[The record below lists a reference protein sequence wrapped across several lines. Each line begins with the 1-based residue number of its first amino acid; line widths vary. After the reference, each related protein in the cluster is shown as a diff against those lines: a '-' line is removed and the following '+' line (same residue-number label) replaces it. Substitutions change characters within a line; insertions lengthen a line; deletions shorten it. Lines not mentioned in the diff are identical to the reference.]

1 MPYARL
7 EHLCASTAKER
18 QSRAR
23 RLKAVA
29 GEARELM
36 DRHGLG
42 DWDLRFNG
50 ARTQLGECRTR
61 QKLVLLSRVHAVN
74 GPPERTMDT
83 ILHEIAHALAGP
95 DAGHGPAWKAVAR
108 RLGATASSCE
118 PESGAARRRRAN
130 ARANFRAGD
139 TVFFV
144 ARGDMHMGT
153 IVKMNP
159 KRAKVRCG
167 DAVWSVPYTR
177 LNPDRGPDAER
188 AKA

>member
-83 ILHEIAHALAGP
+83 ILHEIVHALAGP

-118 PESGAARRRRAN
+118 P
-130 ARANFRAGD
+130 
-139 TVFFV
+139 
-144 ARGDMHMGT
+144 
-153 IVKMNP
+153 
-159 KRAKVRCG
+159 
-167 DAVWSVPYTR
+167 
-177 LNPDRGPDAER
+177 
-188 AKA
+188 